1 MGVHSVYKKEPVCF
15 VFEGRL
21 EKEAFLPHS
30 LMGLIFYYVV
40 LTPRLSQNC
49 YVKKC
54 AIFIIQ
60 NIEIF
65 HHVWEFYPK
74 SARNHHPRFEG
85 YCVLDTCPRSRP
97 TTTTTTVVTAGHTS
111 WLIH

>member
-40 LTPRLSQNC
+40 LFCSFNAKIVPKLLCQEVRNFHNTKHRNLSLC
-49 YVKKC
+49 LG
-54 AIFIIQ
+54 IS
-60 NIEIF
+60 
-65 HHVWEFYPK
+65 P
-74 SARNHHPRFEG
+74 
-85 YCVLDTCPRSRP
+85 
-97 TTTTTTVVTAGHTS
+97 
-111 WLIH
+111 